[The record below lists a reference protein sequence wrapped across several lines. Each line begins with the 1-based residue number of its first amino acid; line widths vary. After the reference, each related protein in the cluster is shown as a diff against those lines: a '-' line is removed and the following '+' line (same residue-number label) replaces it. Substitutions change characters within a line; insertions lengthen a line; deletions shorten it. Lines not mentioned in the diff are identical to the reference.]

1 MPGPTLTRGRRNFAL
16 YLTRGTPISVPRIS
30 THFSLARLLREH
42 SHHDTALHR
51 FKGNDTMITA
61 SRRQTTLVGVNP
73 LTSILD
79 WAKKRLRPG

>member
-1 MPGPTLTRGRRNFAL
+1 VCRAFQLIFLSPGCCASTPTM
-16 YLTRGTPISVPRIS
+16 TPP
-30 THFSLARLLREH
+30 L
-42 SHHDTALHR
+42 DR

>member
-1 MPGPTLTRGRRNFAL
+1 LPGPTLTRGRRNFAL

-42 SHHDTALHR
+42 SHHDTPLVR
-51 FKGNDTMITA
+51 FTGNDTMITA

-73 LTSILD
+73 LTSLLD
-79 WAKKRLRPG
+79 WAKKRLRRG

>member
-1 MPGPTLTRGRRNFAL
+1 MIEGQRGD
-16 YLTRGTPISVPRIS
+16 I
-30 THFSLARLLREH
+30 
-42 SHHDTALHR
+42 
-51 FKGNDTMITA
+51 KGIHTMITA

>member
-1 MPGPTLTRGRRNFAL
+1 M
-16 YLTRGTPISVPRIS
+16 
-30 THFSLARLLREH
+30 REH
-42 SHHDTALHR
+42 SHHDNPLDR
-51 FKGNDTMITA
+51 FKGNDTIITA

>member
-1 MPGPTLTRGRRNFAL
+1 M
-16 YLTRGTPISVPRIS
+16 RGTLVGVPRIS